1 VGKSFDGRGE
11 AVRRLKYIPWE
22 CLVAAG
28 IAAGILFWR
37 LGERPLLDWDEALYA
52 QIAREL
58 VEQRRWFDLTWGYEP
73 YFKKPPLLF
82 WAIALSYRVFGV
94 SEWATRLPSVLF
106 GIGSVVLVTSL
117 GSRLFGRLAGLW
129 GGMLLL
135 TVYPFLAHG
144 SRQSATDSPALFLSL
159 LSLWYF
165 WRGRQHPP
173 LLSGVGVVFGAGLLA
188 KGIVAL
194 LPLLVVFSF
203 CVWTGE
209 KRHLRSRFFL
219 GGLVSGVL
227 LALPWYTYQMATYG
241 VPFLRTFLWEETLT
255 RLVTVYDAP
264 FRSWSFYL
272 VTVWADISHCL
283 PLLVGFATL
292 CLLCH
297 TGGWSSLPP
306 AFRFVLC
313 WLTVALLAPFGTQT
327 RHSWYLLPVYPP
339 FCLLIAGMGV
349 SVWRSSVPLLGLHWR
364 CSMLLRRAAVGIV
377 TGWCCFLL
385 PGHVHRIADSLNWI
399 EETYLDRNTLLQEI
413 GATLDP
419 SVPLYVVGS
428 PMPGVVFYSHHP
440 VVFLPQEELT
450 AIEAPFTPLYVLVPV
465 GPLVE
470 RMSARGFSLVGQ
482 KGYWCLLSYVPV
494 IEADAE
500 EQESIGGEEL
510 TDEL

>member
-1 VGKSFDGRGE
+1 MRW
-11 AVRRLKYIPWE
+11 LKDIPWE
-22 CLVAAG
+22 CLAVAS
-28 IAAGILFWR
+28 IAAAILFWR

-58 VEQRRWFDLTWGYEP
+58 IEQRGWFDLTWGYEP

-82 WAIALSYRVFGV
+82 WAIALSYRVFDV

-129 GGMLLL
+129 SGVLLL
-135 TVYPFLAHG
+135 TVYPFLTHG
-144 SRQSATDSPALFLSL
+144 SRQSATDSPMLFFSL
-159 LSLWYF
+159 LSLWCF
-165 WRGRQHPP
+165 WCGRQYPP
-173 LLSGVGVVFGAGLLA
+173 LLLGVGVAFGAGLLA

-194 LPLLVVFSF
+194 LPLLVLFFF

-209 KRHLRSRFFL
+209 KGHLRSRFFL

-227 LALPWYTYQMATYG
+227 LALPWYTYQVATYG
-241 VPFLRTFLWEETLT
+241 TPFLRTFLWEETLT
-255 RLVTVYDAP
+255 RLVTTYDAS
-264 FRSWSFYL
+264 FRPWSFYL
-272 VTVWADISHCL
+272 ATVWADISHCL

-297 TGGWSSLPP
+297 RGGWSSLPL

-313 WLTVALLAPFGTQT
+313 WLTMTLLVTLGTQT

-339 FCLLIAGMGV
+339 LCLLIAGMEV
-349 SVWRSSVPLLGLHWR
+349 SVWRSSVPLAGLHW
-364 CSMLLRRAAVGIV
+364 CCPVLLRRVAVGIV

-385 PGHVHRIADSLNWI
+385 PGHVRWIADSLNWI
-399 EETYLDRNTLLQEI
+399 EEMYLDRNALLQEV
-413 GATLDP
+413 GATLDL
-419 SVPLYVVGS
+419 SVPLVTVGS
-428 PMPGVVFYSHHP
+428 PMPGVVFYSRHP
-440 VVFLPQEELT
+440 AVFLPEEELT
-450 AIEAPFTPLYVLVPV
+450 AMEAPFTPLYALVPA

-470 RMSARGFSLVGQ
+470 RMSERGFSLLGQ
-482 KGYWCLLSYVPV
+482 RGYWCLLSYVPL

-500 EQESIGGEEL
+500 EQESAAGEEL